1 MKRNKVK
8 EKIVTRFWHE
18 REENR
23 QNKQSF
29 NLKYKAEKMYGIA
42 K

>member
-1 MKRNKVK
+1 MERNKVE
-8 EKIVTRFWHE
+8 EKIVTQIRHE

-29 NLKYKAEKMYGIA
+29 NSKYKAEKMYSIA